1 MVKSHVCS
9 KCDKL
14 LASPQSLWN
23 HKQRCQVHNHYGI
36 TNRGVKSTITM
47 ESQTEVSSPQSLWNH
62 KQRCQVHN
70 HYGITNRGVKSTI
83 TMESQTEVS
92 SPQSLWNH
100 KQRCQGNPHVGENML
115 QEDGFQDANQKRSTT
130 STFDA
135 YNKSSKNPK
144 IRALLNE
151 IFNDNYICKS
161 K

>member
-23 HKQRCQVHNHYGI
+23 HKQRCQ
-36 TNRGVKSTITM
+36 
-47 ESQTEVSSPQSLWNH
+47 
-62 KQRCQVHN
+62 
-70 HYGITNRGVKSTI
+70 
-83 TMESQTEVS
+83 
-92 SPQSLWNH
+92 
-100 KQRCQGNPHVGENML
+100 GNPHVGENMM
-115 QEDGFQDANQKRSTT
+115 QEDGFQDANQKRSAI

-151 IFNDNYICKS
+151 IINDTTSTNPNEEKSVLETVNYSSTVSTSRGSC
-161 K
+161 